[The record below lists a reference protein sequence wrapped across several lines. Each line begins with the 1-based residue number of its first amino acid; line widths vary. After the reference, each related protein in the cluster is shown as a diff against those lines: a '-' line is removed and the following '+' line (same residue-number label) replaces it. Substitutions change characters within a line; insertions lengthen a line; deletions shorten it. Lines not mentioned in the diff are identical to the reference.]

1 MEKKISFTI
10 EEDIYEK
17 FCLAL
22 DLAKEEETDAVETS
36 LKWYIAK
43 TFEEVSK
50 EYGPKRKEKKVG
62 KGKGNFYAKAG
73 KRIPVWAG
81 RPEQYCHKILRGF
94 FLCEKQHGQ
103 VMLNELEMICS
114 NEEVPEL
121 YVPTFRNNYYQM
133 KLDGAKT
140 YGKVFE
146 DDGTVVRIWS
156 EVEGIL
162 KEYKSYFCE

>member
-1 MEKKISFTI
+1 
-10 EEDIYEK
+10 
-17 FCLAL
+17 
-22 DLAKEEETDAVETS
+22 
-36 LKWYIAK
+36 
-43 TFEEVSK
+43 
-50 EYGPKRKEKKVG
+50 
-62 KGKGNFYAKAG
+62 
-73 KRIPVWAG
+73 
-81 RPEQYCHKILRGF
+81 
-94 FLCEKQHGQ
+94 
-103 VMLNELEMICS
+103 MLNELELVCS

>member
-22 DLAKEEETDAVETS
+22 NLTKEEESKAIETS

-43 TFEEVSK
+43 TFEKVSQ
-50 EYGPKRKEKKVG
+50 EYGPERKGKTEG
-62 KGKGNFYAKAG
+62 KGKGNFYAKAV

-81 RPEQYCHKILRGF
+81 RPEQYCHKIIRGF
-94 FLCEKQHGQ
+94 FLCEKQYGK
-103 VMLNELEMICS
+103 VLLNELELVCS
-114 NEEVPEL
+114 NEERPEL

-133 KLDGAKT
+133 KIDGAKT

-146 DDGTVVRIWS
+146 DDGTTVRIWS
-156 EVEGIL
+156 EVEEIMM
-162 KEYKSYFCE
+162 EYKSYFCD

>member
-1 MEKKISFTI
+1 MEKKISVTI

-22 DLAKEEETDAVETS
+22 NLTKEEEKDAVETS

-50 EYGPKRKEKKVG
+50 EYGSEKNEKTAG
-62 KGKGNFYAKAG
+62 KGKGDFYAKAG

-103 VMLNELEMICS
+103 VLLNELELVCS
-114 NEEVPEL
+114 KEEVPEL

>member
-1 MEKKISFTI
+1 MEKKISVTI

-22 DLAKEEETDAVETS
+22 NLTKEEEKDAVETS

-43 TFEEVSK
+43 TFEEVPK
-50 EYGPKRKEKKVG
+50 EYGSEKNEKTAG
-62 KGKGNFYAKAG
+62 KGKGDFYAKAG

-103 VMLNELEMICS
+103 VLLNELELVCS
-114 NEEVPEL
+114 KEEVPEL